1 MPFTIHKVHRHG
13 QMGLAQTALII
24 RKDLY
29 EFCKKKSFSKYILIF
44 CQFGIV
50 NPHCSC
56 LLTTIYVDA

>member
-1 MPFTIHKVHRHG
+1 MDKCG
-13 QMGLAQTALII
+13 GLAQTALII

-29 EFCKKKSFSKYILIF
+29 EFCKKKSPSKYILIF